1 MATRSDL
8 INYLNRLPIGYELPP
23 IGPYTWRCKQ
33 QLGYGETT
41 WERIDDPHYTKGS
54 TALADTMLELK
65 WQPPDGY
72 STIAKLP
79 RVTAAQTVAAGGKPV
94 ELGQPKVKGKR
105 IGRPPGV
112 KSAPLSATQQAIE
125 LLRKGYDQAGV
136 KIKACEAQISVLED
150 QQVEQ
155 RKRQAECEAALKAL
169 GQPLEKPQNP
179 EAAAA

>member
-8 INYLNRLPIGYELPP
+8 INYLNRLPIGHELPP
-23 IGPYTWRCKQ
+23 VGPYSWRCKQ

-41 WERIDDPHYTKGS
+41 WERTDDPHYTKGS

-79 RVTAAQTVAAGGKPV
+79 RMTAAQTVAAGGKPV
-94 ELGQPKVKGKR
+94 ELGSPKPKGKR

-112 KSAPLSATQQAIE
+112 KFAPLSATAQAAA
-125 LLRKGYDQAGV
+125 LLHKGYDQAAQ
-136 KIKACEAQISVLED
+136 KIKACEQQITALEE
-150 QQVEQ
+150 QHFEQ
-155 RKRQAECEAALKAL
+155 RKRQAECAAALKAL
-169 GQPLEKPQNP
+169 GQPLEIP
-179 EAAAA
+179 AATGETPA